1 MSAED
6 LEQYESEL
14 ELQLYRE
21 YKDVVGIFTYAV
33 ETERRFYL
41 CNAVDLKVRTEG
53 GDVYYEV
60 SMGDAWV
67 WDMYRPARFVKS
79 AKVLTFRD
87 VSIEEIAHSDLEVP
101 KPTPD
106 AVAAPTS
113 SEALR
118 AHPMNRPPAR
128 VERCACCHYGAS
140 SEWWIFHPDGCGRAS
155 AASPEISHDPRGKQM
170 AQRHLAADHVVRD
183 GRPCVVQRVAHG
195 SHASATWRPRPG
207 GLTTGRDDRTS
218 LIQEKHR
225 RQ

>member
-67 WDMYRPARFVKS
+67 WDMYRPARFVKQ
-79 AKVLTFRD
+79 VRVITFKD
-87 VSIEEIAHSDLEVP
+87 VNIEEVE
-101 KPTPD
+101 KPELRLPD
-106 AVAAPTS
+106 
-113 SEALR
+113 
-118 AHPMNRPPAR
+118 
-128 VERCACCHYGAS
+128 
-140 SEWWIFHPDGCGRAS
+140 
-155 AASPEISHDPRGKQM
+155 
-170 AQRHLAADHVVRD
+170 
-183 GRPCVVQRVAHG
+183 
-195 SHASATWRPRPG
+195 
-207 GLTTGRDDRTS
+207 
-218 LIQEKHR
+218 
-225 RQ
+225 